1 MHMADY
7 HFQALTSEIHQLI
20 VTYESVQNSKCYTD
34 ISTMYMYRVKQK

>member
-20 VTYESVQNSKCYTD
+20 VTYEAVQNSKCYD
-34 ISTMYMYRVKQK
+34 ISTMYRVNKK